1 VSADPFSEE
10 PPVTELEEYGR
21 RARAWLEANA
31 RDLPPDP
38 DLATARAFLARLY
51 DAGYSGITWP
61 AEYGGQGLSAAE
73 ERAFQEAARDFTL
86 PIAVF
91 GIGFGMCGPTILS
104 LGTEEQKRRHL
115 PPLLRGEKI
124 WCQLFSEPGA
134 GSDVA
139 SLQTRAVRDGDGWVV
154 NGQKVWTSVA
164 RQADLGL
171 LIARTDPDVPKHRG
185 ITMFV
190 VDMHD
195 PGVTVRPLR
204 DMSGDA
210 HFNEVYFDDV
220 RVPADQVV
228 GEVNGGWQAA
238 VTTLLHER
246 VSIGMGA
253 ARTER
258 PASFG
263 AVSRAA
269 RERGLLADP
278 DVRDRLVGL
287 YVRER
292 AFDLFNARLTQEV
305 KAGINPGARGSVAK
319 LLLADLMLAGADAA
333 SEILGPETVAYEKG
347 AGKIARALSF
357 APGMALGG
365 GTNEIM
371 RNIIG
376 DRVLGLPREPQV
388 DRDVPFR
395 DLKVGT
401 QAKEA
406 GR

>member
-1 VSADPFSEE
+1 MSDDYRQAAQEWLAAHPPAEDEE
-10 PPVTELEEYGR
+10 P
-21 RARAWLEANA
+21 
-31 RDLPPDP
+31 
-38 DLATARAFLARLY
+38 RAFMARLY

-61 AEYGGQGLSAAE
+61 REYGGQGLSAAE
-73 ERAFQEAARDFTL
+73 ERAFQQAAREYAL
-86 PIAVF
+86 PLNVF
-91 GIGFGMCGPTILS
+91 GIGLGMCGPTILS
-104 LGTEEQKRRHL
+104 LGDEEQKQRYIR
-115 PPLLRGEKI
+115 PLLRGEEI
-124 WCQLFSEPGA
+124 WCQMFSEPGA

-139 SLQTRAVRDGDGWVV
+139 SLQTRAVFDGDAWVV

-164 RQADLGL
+164 RSADFGL
-171 LIARTDPDVPKHRG
+171 LIARTDPDAPKHQG

-190 VDMHD
+190 LDMHD

-204 DMSGDA
+204 DMTGLS
-210 HFNEVYFDDV
+210 HFNEIFIDDV
-220 RVPADQVV
+220 RIPPDRVI

-258 PASFG
+258 PASYE
-263 AVSRAA
+263 AIAA
-269 RERGLLADP
+269 AAAEQGLTADP
-278 DVRDRLVGL
+278 VVCDQLVGL
-287 YVRER
+287 YLKER
-292 AFDLFNARLTQEV
+292 AFDLLNAKLSQEV
-305 KAGINPGARGSVAK
+305 KAGIMPGARGSVIK
-319 LLLADLMLAGADAA
+319 LALADLVQYGPEVAA
-333 SEILGPETVAYEKG
+333 EILGPSTIAYDDDGKVA
-347 AGKIARALSF
+347 AALSW

-395 DLKVGT
+395 ELKVGT
-401 QAKEA
+401 QKEA
-406 GR
+406 AG

>member
-1 VSADPFSEE
+1 MTDLD
-10 PPVTELEEYGR
+10 TYRR
-21 RARAWLEANA
+21 RARSWLEERAA
-31 RDLPPDP
+31 GLPPEPGLDE
-38 DLATARAFLARLY
+38 ARAFMADLY

-73 ERAFQEAARDFTL
+73 ERAFQQAARDVAL
-86 PIAVF
+86 PVGVF
-91 GIGFGMCGPTILS
+91 GIGLGMCGPTLLS
-104 LGTEEQKRRHL
+104 IGTEGQKRRYV
-115 PPLLRGEKI
+115 PPLLRGEEI
-124 WCQLFSEPGA
+124 WCQMFSEPGA

-139 SLQTRAVRDGDGWVV
+139 SLQTRATLDGDTWVI

-164 RQADLGL
+164 RQADFGL
-171 LIARTDPDVPKHRG
+171 LIARTDPEAPKHQG

-204 DMSGDA
+204 DMTGES
-210 HFNEVYFDDV
+210 HFNEIFFDDV
-220 RVPADQVV
+220 RVAPDQVV
-228 GEVNGGWQAA
+228 GEVNGGWSAA

-258 PASFG
+258 PASF
-263 AVSRAA
+263 AA
-269 RERGLLADP
+269 LKAAAAGRGLLADP
-278 DVRDRLVGL
+278 AVRDRLVDL
-287 YVRER
+287 YLQER
-292 AFDLFNARLTQEV
+292 AFDLLNARMSQEV
-305 KAGINPGARGSVAK
+305 KAGIMPGARGSVVK
-319 LLLADLMLAGADAA
+319 LLLADLTLDSADVA
-333 SEILGPETVAYEKG
+333 SEILGPDTVAHDDEG
-347 AGKIARALSF
+347 RIARALSWG
-357 APGMALGG
+357 PGMALGG

-371 RNIIG
+371 KNIIG

-388 DRDVPFR
+388 DRTVPFK

-406 GR
+406 GA

>member
-1 VSADPFSEE
+1 MD
-10 PPVTELEEYGR
+10 EYGR
-21 RARAWLEANA
+21 RARAWLDANA
-31 RDLPPDP
+31 GELPREP
-38 DLATARAFLARLY
+38 DLATARAFMAKLY

-73 ERAFQEAARDFTL
+73 ERAFQQAARDVTL
-86 PIAVF
+86 PVGVF
-91 GIGFGMCGPTILS
+91 GIGLGMCGPTLVSI
-104 LGTEEQKRRHL
+104 GTEEQKRRYIR
-115 PPLLRGEKI
+115 PLLRGEEI
-124 WCQLFSEPGA
+124 WCQMFSEPGA

-139 SLQTRAVRDGDGWVV
+139 SLQTRAVFDGDAWVV

-164 RQADLGL
+164 RQADYGL
-171 LIARTDPDVPKHRG
+171 LIARTDVDVPKHKG
-185 ITMFV
+185 ITMFII
-190 VDMHD
+190 DMHD

-204 DMSGDA
+204 DMTGES
-210 HFNEVYFDDV
+210 HFNEIFFDDV
-220 RVPADQVV
+220 RVAPDQVV
-228 GEVNGGWQAA
+228 GAVNEGWSAA

-258 PASFG
+258 PASFE
-263 AVSRAA
+263 ALSRAA
-269 RERGLLADP
+269 RDRGLLG
-278 DVRDRLVGL
+278 DRAVVDQLVDL
-287 YVRER
+287 YLQER

-305 KAGINPGARGSVAK
+305 KAGIFPGARGSIAK
-319 LLLADLMLAGADAA
+319 LLLADLTLAGADVA
-333 SEILGPETVAYEKG
+333 SEILGAESVAYEGDGRGSG
-347 AGKIARALSF
+347 AGIARALAW

-388 DRDVPFR
+388 DREIPFR

-401 QAKEA
+401 QSKEA
-406 GR
+406 GK

>member
-1 VSADPFSEE
+1 MTD
-10 PPVTELEEYGR
+10 LDEYGR
-21 RARAWLEANA
+21 RARAWLDANTG
-31 RDLPPDP
+31 DLPREP
-38 DLATARAFLARLY
+38 DLATARAFMGKLY

-73 ERAFQEAARDFTL
+73 ERAFQQAARDVSL
-86 PIAVF
+86 PVGVF
-91 GIGFGMCGPTILS
+91 GIGFGMCGPTLVSI
-104 LGTEEQKRRHL
+104 GTEEQKRRYIR
-115 PPLLRGEKI
+115 PLLRGEEI
-124 WCQLFSEPGA
+124 WCQMFSEPGA

-139 SLQTRAVRDGDGWVV
+139 SLQTRAVLDGDAWVI

-164 RQADLGL
+164 RQADYGL
-171 LIARTDPDVPKHRG
+171 LIARTDVDAPKHKG
-185 ITMFV
+185 ITMFII
-190 VDMHD
+190 DMHD

-204 DMSGDA
+204 DMTGES
-210 HFNEVYFDDV
+210 HFNEIFFDDV
-220 RVPADQVV
+220 RVAPDQIV
-228 GEVNGGWQAA
+228 GTVNEGWSAA

-258 PASFG
+258 PASFE
-263 AVSRAA
+263 ALSRAA
-269 RERGLLADP
+269 RDRGLLG
-278 DVRDRLVGL
+278 DRAVVDQLIDL
-287 YVRER
+287 YLQER

-305 KAGINPGARGSVAK
+305 KAGVFPGARGSIAK
-319 LLLADLMLAGADAA
+319 LLLADLTMSSADVA
-333 SEILGPETVAYEKG
+333 SEILGAESVAYEG
-347 AGKIARALSF
+347 EGKISRALAW

-388 DRDVPFR
+388 DREIPFR

-401 QAKEA
+401 QSEEGK
-406 GR
+406 

>member
-1 VSADPFSEE
+1 MTD
-10 PPVTELEEYGR
+10 LDEYGR

-31 RDLPPDP
+31 RDLPRDP
-38 DLATARAFLARLY
+38 DLKTAKAFMATMY

-73 ERAFQEAARDFTL
+73 ERAFQEAARDISL
-86 PIAVF
+86 PVGPF
-91 GIGFGMCGPTILS
+91 GIGFGMCGPTLLS
-104 LGTEEQKRRHL
+104 IGTEEQKRRYIR
-115 PPLLRGEKI
+115 PLLRGEEI
-124 WCQLFSEPGA
+124 WCQMFSEPGA

-139 SLQTRAVRDGDGWVV
+139 SLQTRAVLDGDTWVV

-164 RQADLGL
+164 RHADYGL
-171 LIARTDPDVPKHRG
+171 LIARTDPDVPKHQG

-190 VDMHD
+190 IDMHD

-204 DMSGDA
+204 DMTGDA
-210 HFNEVYFDDV
+210 HFNEIFFDDV
-220 RVPADQVV
+220 RVAPDQVV
-228 GEVNGGWQAA
+228 GEVNGGWSAA

-253 ARTER
+253 TRTER
-258 PASFG
+258 PASY
-263 AVSRAA
+263 ANMAEAA
-269 RERGLLADP
+269 RKRGLLADP
-278 DVRDRLVGL
+278 AVRDQLVDL
-287 YVRER
+287 YLAER
-292 AFDLFNARLTQEV
+292 AFDLFNARLSQEV
-305 KAGINPGARGSVAK
+305 KAGIQPGARGSVAK
-319 LLLADLMLAGADAA
+319 LLLAELTVSGADVA
-333 SEILGPETVAYEKG
+333 SEILGADAVAYEG
-347 AGKIARALSF
+347 RSKIAAALSF

-388 DRDVPFR
+388 DRGVPFR

-401 QAKEA
+401 QEKEP

>member
-1 VSADPFSEE
+1 MTD
-10 PPVTELEEYGR
+10 LDEYGR
-21 RARAWLEANA
+21 RARAWLDAHA
-31 RDLPPDP
+31 RDLPREA
-38 DLATARAFLARLY
+38 DLQTARAFMAELY

-73 ERAFQEAARDFTL
+73 ERVFQEAARDATM
-86 PIAVF
+86 PVGPF
-91 GIGFGMCGPTILS
+91 GIGLGMCGPTLLS
-104 LGTEEQKRRHL
+104 IGTEEQKRRYVR
-115 PPLLRGEKI
+115 PLLRGEEI

-139 SLQTRAVRDGDGWVV
+139 SLQTRAVRDGDAWVV
-154 NGQKVWTSVA
+154 NGQKVWTSVG
-164 RQADLGL
+164 RQADFGL

-185 ITMFV
+185 ITMFI

-204 DMSGDA
+204 DMTGQS
-210 HFNEVYFDDV
+210 HFNEIFFDDV
-220 RVPADQVV
+220 RIAPDQVV
-228 GEVNGGWQAA
+228 GEVNGGWAAA

-253 ARTER
+253 TRTER
-258 PASFG
+258 PTSF
-263 AVSRAA
+263 AAMSEAA
-269 RERGLLADP
+269 RSRGLLEDAA
-278 DVRDRLVGL
+278 VRDQLVDL

-292 AFDLFNARLTQEV
+292 ALDLFNARLSQEV
-305 KAGINPGARGSVAK
+305 RAGIQPGARGSVAK
-319 LLLADLMLAGADAA
+319 LLLAELLMNGADVA
-333 SEILGPETVAYEKG
+333 SEILGPDAVAYEDG
-347 AGKIARALSF
+347 EGVVARALSF

-388 DRDVPFR
+388 DRTVPFR

-401 QAKEA
+401 QVKEA
-406 GR
+406 GA

>member
-1 VSADPFSEE
+1 MTD
-10 PPVTELEEYGR
+10 LDEYGR

-31 RDLPPDP
+31 SDLSPEP
-38 DLATARAFLARLY
+38 DLRTARAFMAKLY

-73 ERAFQEAARDFTL
+73 ERAFQQASRGFTL
-86 PIAVF
+86 PIGVF
-91 GIGFGMCGPTILS
+91 GIGFGMCGPTLVSI
-104 LGTEEQKRRHL
+104 GTEEQKRRYVR
-115 PPLLRGEKI
+115 PLLRGEEI
-124 WCQLFSEPGA
+124 WCQMFSEPGA

-139 SLQTRAVRDGDGWVV
+139 SLQTRAVRDGDAWVV

-164 RQADLGL
+164 KQADFGL
-171 LIARTDPDVPKHRG
+171 LIARTDVDVPKHRG
-185 ITMFV
+185 ITMFI

-204 DMSGDA
+204 DMSGES
-210 HFNEVYFDDV
+210 HFNEIFLDDV
-220 RVPADQVV
+220 RIPADRVV
-228 GEVNGGWQAA
+228 GEVNGGWSAA

-253 ARTER
+253 TRTER

-263 AVSRAA
+263 PLAAAA
-269 RERGLLADP
+269 RERGTLGDP
-278 DVRDRLVGL
+278 AVRDQLVEL
-287 YVRER
+287 YIRER
-292 AFDLFNARLTQEV
+292 ALDLFNARLAQEL
-305 KAGINPGARGSVAK
+305 KAGIQPGARGSVSK
-319 LLLADLMLAGADAA
+319 LLLADLMLHGADVAT
-333 SEILGPETVAYEKG
+333 EILGPDSAAHGEG
-347 AGKIARALSF
+347 DRQDDLIARTLAM

-388 DRDVPFR
+388 DRTVPFR

-406 GR
+406 GA

>member
-1 VSADPFSEE
+1 MPD
-10 PPVTELEEYGR
+10 LDEYAR
-21 RARAWLEANA
+21 RARAWLETATA
-31 RDLPPDP
+31 ALPPDP
-38 DLATARAFLARLY
+38 GLAAARAFMADLH

-73 ERAFQEAARDFTL
+73 ERVFQQAARDLVL
-86 PIAVF
+86 PVGVF
-91 GIGFGMCGPTILS
+91 GIGLGMCGPTLLS
-104 LGTEEQKRRHL
+104 IGTEEQKRRYIR
-115 PPLLRGEKI
+115 PLLRGEEI
-124 WCQLFSEPGA
+124 WCQMFSEPGA

-139 SLQTRAVRDGDGWVV
+139 SLQTRAVLDGDAWLV

-164 RQADLGL
+164 KQADFGL
-171 LIARTDPDVPKHRG
+171 LIARTNPDVPKHQG

-204 DMSGDA
+204 DMTGES

-220 RVPADQVV
+220 RIAADQVV
-228 GEVNGGWQAA
+228 GEVDGGWSAA

-258 PASFG
+258 PASFEALSG
-263 AVSRAA
+263 AA
-269 RERGLLADP
+269 RERGLLANP
-278 DVRDRLVGL
+278 LVRDRLVDL
-287 YVRER
+287 YLQER
-292 AFDLFNARLTQEV
+292 AFDLLSARMSQEV
-305 KAGINPGARGSVAK
+305 KAGIQPGARGSVVK
-319 LLLADLMLAGADAA
+319 LLLAELTLDSADAA
-333 SEILGPETVAYEKG
+333 SEILGPGTVAHDDD
-347 AGKIARALSF
+347 GKIARAL
-357 APGMALGG
+357 AWGPGMALGG

-388 DRDVPFR
+388 DRTVPFR

-406 GR
+406 SK

>member
-1 VSADPFSEE
+1 MTDLD
-10 PPVTELEEYGR
+10 TYRR
-21 RARAWLEANA
+21 RARSWLEDRAA
-31 RDLPPDP
+31 GLPAEPGLDE
-38 DLATARAFLARLY
+38 ARAFMADLY

-73 ERAFQEAARDFTL
+73 ERAFQQAARDVAL
-86 PIAVF
+86 PVGVF
-91 GIGFGMCGPTILS
+91 GIGLGMCGPTLLS
-104 LGTEEQKRRHL
+104 IGTEEQKRRYI
-115 PPLLRGEKI
+115 PPLLRGEEI
-124 WCQLFSEPGA
+124 WCQMFSEPGA

-139 SLQTRAVRDGDGWVV
+139 SLQTRATLDGDAWVV

-164 RQADLGL
+164 RQADFGL
-171 LIARTDPDVPKHRG
+171 LIARTDPEVPKHQG

-204 DMSGDA
+204 DMTGES
-210 HFNEVYFDDV
+210 HFNEIFFDDV
-220 RVPADQVV
+220 RVAPDQVV
-228 GEVNGGWQAA
+228 GEVNGGWSAA

-258 PASFG
+258 PASF
-263 AVSRAA
+263 AA
-269 RERGLLADP
+269 LKAAAAERGLLADP
-278 DVRDRLVGL
+278 AVRDRLIDL
-287 YVRER
+287 YLQER
-292 AFDLFNARLTQEV
+292 AFDLLNARMSQEV
-305 KAGINPGARGSVAK
+305 KAGIMPGARGSVIK
-319 LLLADLMLAGADAA
+319 LLLADLTLDGADVA
-333 SEILGPETVAYEKG
+333 SEILGPDTVAHDDEG
-347 AGKIARALSF
+347 QIARAL
-357 APGMALGG
+357 AWGPGMALGG

-371 RNIIG
+371 KNIIG

-388 DRDVPFR
+388 DRTVPFK

-406 GR
+406 GA

>member
-1 VSADPFSEE
+1 MTD
-10 PPVTELEEYGR
+10 LDEYGR
-21 RARAWLEANA
+21 TARAWLEEHAG
-31 RDLPPDP
+31 DLPREPG
-38 DLATARAFLARLY
+38 LAAAKAFMAALY

-73 ERAFQEAARDFTL
+73 ERAFQEAAREVTL
-86 PIAVF
+86 PVGVF
-91 GIGFGMCGPTILS
+91 GIGLGMCGPTLLS
-104 LGTEEQKRRHL
+104 IGTEEQKRRYVR
-115 PPLLRGEKI
+115 PLLRGEEI
-124 WCQLFSEPGA
+124 WCQMFSEPGA

-139 SLQTRAVRDGDGWVV
+139 SLQTRAVRDGDVWVV
-154 NGQKVWTSVA
+154 NGQKVWTTGA
-164 RQADLGL
+164 RQADFGL
-171 LIARTDPDVPKHRG
+171 LIARTDPDVPKHQG

-204 DMSGDA
+204 DMTGGA
-210 HFNEVYFDDV
+210 HFNEIFLDDV
-220 RVPADQVV
+220 RIAADHVV
-228 GEVNGGWQAA
+228 GEVNGGWAAA

-258 PASFG
+258 PASF
-263 AVSRAA
+263 AVLARAA
-269 RERGLLADP
+269 RARGLLDDP
-278 DVRDRLVGL
+278 AVRDQLVDL
-287 YVRER
+287 YLRER
-292 AFDLFNARLTQEV
+292 AFDLFSARLSQEV
-305 KAGINPGARGSVAK
+305 KAGVEPGARGSIAK
-319 LLLADLMLAGADAA
+319 LLLAELTLAGPDVA
-333 SEILGPETVAYEKG
+333 SEVLGTEAVAYDAERE
-347 AGKIARALSF
+347 AGGEAGDADGGRIAAALSF

-388 DRDVPFR
+388 DRTVPFR

>member
-1 VSADPFSEE
+1 MDNVD
-10 PPVTELEEYGR
+10 EYL
-21 RARAWLEANA
+21 AAA
-31 RDLPPDP
+31 RDW
-38 DLATARAFLARLY
+38 LAANVTDDAEPREFMARLY

-61 AEYGGQGLSAAE
+61 VEYGGQGLSAAE
-73 ERAFQEAARDFTL
+73 ERAFQQASRDYSL
-86 PIAVF
+86 PVNVF
-91 GIGFGMCGPTILS
+91 GIGLGMCGPTILS
-104 LGTEEQKRRHL
+104 IGDEEQKRRYIR
-115 PPLLRGEKI
+115 PLLRGEEI
-124 WCQLFSEPGA
+124 WCQMFSEPGA

-139 SLQTRAVRDGDGWVV
+139 SLQTRAVFDGDSWLV

-164 RQADLGL
+164 RSADFGL
-171 LIARTDPDVPKHRG
+171 LIARTDPDVPKHQG

-190 VDMHD
+190 LDMHD

-204 DMSGDA
+204 DMSGQA
-210 HFNEVYFDDV
+210 HFNEIFIDNV
-220 RVPADQVV
+220 RIPPDRVV

-258 PASFG
+258 PASYA
-263 AVSRAA
+263 AVARQAA
-269 RERGLLADP
+269 ERGLTADP
-278 DVRDRLVGL
+278 AVRDLLVSL

-292 AFDLFNARLTQEV
+292 AFDLLNAKMSQEV
-305 KAGINPGARGSVAK
+305 KAGIMPGARGSVIK
-319 LLLADLMLAGADAA
+319 LLLADLTQYGPEVAA
-333 SEILGPETVAYEKG
+333 EILGPDPAID
-347 AGKIARALSF
+347 AALSW

-401 QAKEA
+401 QKGA
-406 GR
+406 RI